1 MNRSVFS
8 LLAAVC
14 VAAAPCTAP
23 RLLGADEAS
32 DSTSPAVGD
41 YKISPQ
47 DVLIIHIIGEQPDFP
62 IEQRVS
68 GEGYINFPFLE
79 TVKAAGKTTMEVA
92 ALIRKRLMDEDF
104 FVDPQVLVNV
114 KEYRQE
120 TVNVFGQV
128 MKPGPVQLPAERR
141 MDIVEAINLAG
152 GFTGKANRGKILL
165 TRKGETRTYSWDKLI
180 RIQEDAEKV
189 WMEPGDTIDVKESI
203 F

>member
-14 VAAAPCTAP
+14 VAAVPSGV
-23 RLLGADEAS
+23 RLLGAEEAPGAAS
-32 DSTSPAVGD
+32 SAVGD

-92 ALIRKRLMDEDF
+92 ALIRNRLIQEDF

-128 MKPGPVQLPAERR
+128 MKPGPVQIPAERR

-180 RIQEDAEKV
+180 RIQDDAEKV

>member
-1 MNRSVFS
+1 MNRSVVS
-8 LLAAVC
+8 LLATLG
-14 VAAAPCTAP
+14 VAAVLSTA
-23 RLLGADEAS
+23 RLLGADEA
-32 DSTSPAVGD
+32 TGTTNAAVGD

-68 GEGYINFPFLE
+68 GEGNINFPFLE

-92 ALIRKRLMDEDF
+92 ALIRKRLIDEEF

-128 MKPGPVQLPAERR
+128 LKPGPVQLPAERR

-152 GFTGKANRGKILL
+152 GFTGKANRSKILL

-180 RIQEDAEKV
+180 RIQDDAEKV